1 MYIKLKRQ
9 GSACSPMKLSLDGK
23 GQTQIKRN
31 IEKQMPN
38 LCILRIELKL

>member
-9 GSACSPMKLSLDGK
+9 GSVCPPMKLSLDGK
-23 GQTQIKRN
+23 GQTEIKGN
-31 IEKQMPN
+31 IEKQMSN